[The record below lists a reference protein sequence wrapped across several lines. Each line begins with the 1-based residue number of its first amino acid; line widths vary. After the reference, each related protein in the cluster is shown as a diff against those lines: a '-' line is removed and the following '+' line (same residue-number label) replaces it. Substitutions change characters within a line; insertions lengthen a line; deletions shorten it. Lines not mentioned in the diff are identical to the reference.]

1 LLHVRLIHGG
11 GYSIPTTSW
20 RDLMGG
26 AFKIGRFSS
35 IDVRVH
41 WTFFLLLAFFAFIG
55 YQASGSPLGALT
67 ATVTIVA
74 LFLCVLLHEFGH
86 SLVAQRLGIEIRSIT
101 LLPIGGVSNLESL
114 PEKPADEVKISVAG
128 PLVSVVL
135 ALFFFGVGL
144 LLGAVPRVPT
154 DLFAGFGS
162 VGQFFFYLGYLNAVL
177 AVFNLL
183 PAFPLDGGR
192 ILRGL
197 LATRLGAVRATDIS
211 STIGQVF
218 AAAFFL
224 IGLLSGNILLALVAV
239 FIFFGASGES
249 QMVKQRELTRGL
261 TVSDV
266 MGSKPR
272 TETVTPNHTFGE
284 VLELVIHGYQEDFPV
299 LDDGKLVGMLTRN
312 EIMAAAHSPERY
324 SSVRDLMKTNVP
336 TISSQADLFEDGLRI
351 LQQSGLRALPVTE
364 NAELVGMLTIED
376 VGQSSLL
383 RPLPREMSRIG
394 DRATSQET
402 VSR

>member
-1 LLHVRLIHGG
+1 MSG
-11 GYSIPTTSW
+11 S
-20 RDLMGG
+20 
-26 AFKIGRFSS
+26 FKIGRISA

-41 WTFFLLLAFFAFIG
+41 WTFLLLLAFFAFLG
-55 YQASGSPLGALT
+55 YQASGSLPGALT
-67 ATVTIVA
+67 AVVSIVA

-86 SLVAQRLGIEIRSIT
+86 SLVAQRLGIGIHSIT

-114 PEKPADEVKISVAG
+114 PEKPTDEVKISIAG

-135 ALFFFGVGL
+135 ALLFFGVGL
-144 LLGAVPRVPT
+144 LLGAVPSTPA

-197 LATRLGAVRATDIS
+197 LATRLGAVRATDLS
-211 STIGQVF
+211 SRVGQLF

-224 IGLLSGNILLALVAV
+224 VGLLGGNILLALVAV
-239 FIFFGASGES
+239 FIFFGASGEA
-249 QMVKQRELTRGL
+249 QMVKQRELTGGL
-261 TVSDV
+261 SVSDV
-266 MGSKPR
+266 MGTKPH
-272 TETVTPNHTFGE
+272 TETVTPDHTFGQ

-299 LDDGKLVGMLTRN
+299 LDEGGKLVGMLTRN

-336 TISSQADLFEDGLRI
+336 TISPQADLFEDGLRI
-351 LQQSGLRALPVTE
+351 LQQSGSRALPVTE
-364 NAELVGMLTIED
+364 NGELVGMLTIED
-376 VGQSSLL
+376 VGQANLL
-383 RPLPREMSRIG
+383 RPLPREVSRID
-394 DRATSQET
+394 DRATSQQT
-402 VSR
+402 ASR

>member
-1 LLHVRLIHGG
+1 
-11 GYSIPTTSW
+11 
-20 RDLMGG
+20 MGG
-26 AFKIGRFSS
+26 SFKIGRISG
-35 IDVRVH
+35 IDVKVH
-41 WTFFLLLAFFAFIG
+41 WTFLLLLAFFAFIG

-67 ATVTIVA
+67 ATVMIVA
-74 LFLCVLLHEFGH
+74 LFFCVLLHEFGH
-86 SLVAQRLGIEIRSIT
+86 SLVAQRLGIEIHSIT

-135 ALFFFGVGL
+135 ALIFFGVGV

-154 DLFAGFGS
+154 DLFTGVES

-197 LATRLGAVRATDIS
+197 LATRLGAVRATNVS

-224 IGLLSGNILLALVAV
+224 IGLLSGDILLALVAV

-249 QMVKQRELTRGL
+249 QMVKQREMMRGL

-266 MGSKPR
+266 MGTKPR
-272 TETVTPNHTFGE
+272 TETVTPNHTFGQ
-284 VLELVIHGYQEDFPV
+284 VLDSVIHGYQEDFPV
-299 LDDGKLVGMLTRN
+299 LDEGGNLVGMITRN
-312 EIMAAAHSPERY
+312 EIMTAAHSPERY
-324 SSVRDLMKTNVP
+324 SSVRDLMTTNVS
-336 TISSQADLFEDGLRI
+336 TISPQADLFEDGVRI

-364 NAELVGMLTIED
+364 NGELIGMLTIED
-376 VGQSSLL
+376 VGQASLL
-383 RPLPREMSRIG
+383 RPLPKEMSRID
-394 DRATSQET
+394 DRTTSQQAA
-402 VSR
+402 SR

>member
-1 LLHVRLIHGG
+1 
-11 GYSIPTTSW
+11 
-20 RDLMGG
+20 MGG
-26 AFKIGRFSS
+26 AFKIGRFSG
-35 IDVRVH
+35 IDVKVH

-55 YQASGSPLGALT
+55 YQVSGSPVGALT
-67 ATVTIVA
+67 AVVVIVA

-86 SLVAQRLGIEIRSIT
+86 SLVAQRLGIGIHSIT
-101 LLPIGGVSNLESL
+101 LLPIGGSSNLESL

-135 ALFFFGVGL
+135 ALIFFGVGL

-154 DLFAGFGS
+154 DLFMDIGS
-162 VGQFFFYLGYLNAVL
+162 VGQFFFYLGFLNVVL

-218 AAAFFL
+218 AAVFFL
-224 IGLLSGNILLALVAV
+224 VGLLSGDILLALVAV
-239 FIFFGASGES
+239 FIFFGASGEA
-249 QMVKQRELTRGL
+249 QMVKQRELTGGL

-266 MGSKPR
+266 MGTKPR
-272 TETVTPNHTFGE
+272 TETVTPNHTFGQ

-312 EIMAAAHSPERY
+312 EIMIAAHSPERY

-351 LQQSGLRALPVTE
+351 LQKSGLRALPVTE
-364 NAELVGMLTIED
+364 NGELVGMLTIED
-376 VGQSSLL
+376 VGQASLL
-383 RPLPREMSRIG
+383 GPLPREVSRIDDG
-394 DRATSQET
+394 ATSKEAA
-402 VSR
+402 SR